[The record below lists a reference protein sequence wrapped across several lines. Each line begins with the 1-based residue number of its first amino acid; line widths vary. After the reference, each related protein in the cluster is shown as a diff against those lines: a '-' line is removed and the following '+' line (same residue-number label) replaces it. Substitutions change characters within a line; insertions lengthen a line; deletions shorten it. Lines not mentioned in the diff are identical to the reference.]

1 MSTEQ
6 QPHPQSPARAKSLS
20 AITRGLLL
28 GLAVLSLA
36 IGILGIFLPVLP
48 TVPFILL
55 AAWAAGHSSPRLS
68 HWLENHPQFGLHIR
82 DWRHS
87 GRVSRKANWLATV
100 AMSASA
106 LTTLLLTSL
115 HWAALTGVAAM
126 ACVLVWLWRR
136 PEQARS

>member
-1 MSTEQ
+1 MATEQ
-6 QPHPQSPARAKSLS
+6 APQPQSPARARSLK

-68 HWLENHPQFGLHIR
+68 HWLENHPQFGMHIQ
-82 DWRHS
+82 DWRNS
-87 GRVSRKANWLATV
+87 GRVSRKAKWLATV

-106 LTTLLLTSL
+106 LTTLLLTNA

-126 ACVLVWLWRR
+126 ACVLVWLWQR
-136 PEQARS
+136 PEQARP